1 MEQTVLVNVKVEGTE
16 NEARVDSLTQSI
28 IELQNAN
35 KQLAETNK
43 ALAKAEGDNTKAIV
57 ENAKQI
63 EFNKQKLTE
72 NTAER
77 KGLIQSIVAEDNSI
91 KALSIRNANLI
102 KERNLINTS
111 TDEGRKRINAIN
123 TQLDKNNEVIKNNSS
138 ALEKQR
144 LNIGNYA
151 SALDKI
157 APGLSGMIQ
166 GIQGATTAGKAFI
179 ATPIGAVLAA
189 VAAAVGVFTQAIK
202 FNDATADLFGKR
214 WDQISAVFD
223 VVLRRVGLLGD
234 ALVSLVQ
241 GDFSAAADKAAAAF
255 SGVNDELGRAIF
267 LSGELADRQDA
278 LDDSLN
284 KFNATEKARQNQ
296 VDKLI
301 IQSKDLSKSEKERL
315 ALSTKAESILNQL
328 TKERI
333 ELAKRQSDIDIEA
346 IGLKHNAQR
355 ELNETTQ
362 EYGLR
367 LLENSAIGGEEAEKI
382 AAAIR
387 STDEAEA
394 ESIRTLEKL
403 QNQQNKL
410 LDTNSKQIE
419 TQEGLNIQ
427 YEVSNKE
434 LEKLIE
440 NLTKVNELSDLNLD
454 IEAEQADQL
463 DETTEKAIN
472 QARLRVKWAKTESE
486 TKANILSSY
495 AAQAASIAQRD
506 TAAYKALNSARA
518 GMDAYAGA
526 ARALKDFP
534 APLSYVFAAISIASG
549 LAQVARINA
558 IQFAK
563 GGIAAFGGVLNGPSH
578 AHGGIPF
585 AVGGRVGFE
594 AEGGEAIINK
604 RSTAMFKPILS
615 QINQAGGGRSFAT
628 GGMLGNEV
636 RTASVMASSA
646 FNASELA
653 GLVNQVKTVLVL
665 QDFEAVQNSRDT
677 TVNKATVLG

>member
-1 MEQTVLVNVKVEGTE
+1 
-16 NEARVDSLTQSI
+16 
-28 IELQNAN
+28 
-35 KQLAETNK
+35 
-43 ALAKAEGDNTKAIV
+43 
-57 ENAKQI
+57 
-63 EFNKQKLTE
+63 
-72 NTAER
+72 
-77 KGLIQSIVAEDNSI
+77 
-91 KALSIRNANLI
+91 
-102 KERNLINTS
+102 
-111 TDEGRKRINAIN
+111 
-123 TQLDKNNEVIKNNSS
+123 
-138 ALEKQR
+138 
-144 LNIGNYA
+144 
-151 SALDKI
+151 
-157 APGLSGMIQ
+157 MIQ

-241 GDFSAAADKAAAAF
+241 GDFSAAADKAASAF

-410 LDTNSKQIE
+410 LDTNVKQIE

-440 NLTKVNELSDLNLD
+440 NLNKVNELTDLNLD

-463 DETTEKAIN
+463 DANTEKAIN
-472 QARLRVKWAKTESE
+472 KGRLRVKWEKAESE
-486 TKANILSSY
+486 TKLAVLSSY

-558 IQFAK
+558 ITFAR

-578 AHGGIPF
+578 AQGGIPF

-604 RSTAMFKPILS
+604 RSSAMFRPMLS

-636 RTASVMASSA
+636 RIASAMASSA

-665 QDFEAVQNSRDT
+665 QDFEAVQSSRDI
-677 TVNKATVLG
+677 TVNKAQVLG